1 MAIASAMDEFNPGL
15 AGWRP
20 ELMGGCPQ
28 TDLASFVVCFR
39 IQTPAVSW
47 TLYIGLYREMN
58 GKQAILPSKST
69 MTFLYSPHRS
79 GDIEWMNKMQVIVA
93 VNPGPIWIAVKGGQV
108 SPGSNV

>member
-47 TLYIGLYREMN
+47 TRYIGLYREMN

-69 MTFLYSPHRS
+69 MTFLYCPHRS